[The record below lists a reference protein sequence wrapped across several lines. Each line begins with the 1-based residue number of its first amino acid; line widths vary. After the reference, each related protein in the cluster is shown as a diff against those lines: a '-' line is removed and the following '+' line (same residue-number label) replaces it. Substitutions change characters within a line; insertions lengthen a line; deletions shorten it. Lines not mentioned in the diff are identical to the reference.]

1 MSHMNITAKNISD
14 VLGGQKSLGKRV
26 RTMRDLE
33 NVVADGLPKIALDT
47 LIDGFGERFTEMS
60 ANDMRFQIVP
70 RATYNRVDRFNLQAS
85 ETIERIAR
93 LYAMALEAFVDPTA
107 ATRFMMRSHPE
118 LDNRSPFETALT
130 ELGGRAVEEVIER
143 GLHGLP
149 A

>member
-1 MSHMNITAKNISD
+1 MSVSAKNISD
-14 VLGGQKSLGKRV
+14 VLGGTEGLGKRIL
-26 RTMRDLE
+26 TMRDLE
-33 NVVADGLPKIALDT
+33 NIVANGLPKTALDT
-47 LIDGFGERFTEMS
+47 LIDRFVEHFTETS
-60 ANDMRFQIVP
+60 ANDMRFKIVP
-70 RATYNRVDRFNLQAS
+70 RATYNRVDRFNLQTS

-93 LYAMALEAFVDPTA
+93 LYAMALYTFADPSA

-118 LDNRSPFETALT
+118 LDDRSPFETALT

>member
-1 MSHMNITAKNISD
+1 MSVSAENISD
-14 VLGGQKSLGKRV
+14 VLGGAKSLGKRIL
-26 RTMRDLE
+26 TMRDLE
-33 NVVADGLPKIALDT
+33 SIVVSGLPKSALDR
-47 LIDGFGERFTEMS
+47 LVDGFGEHFTETS
-60 ANDMRFQIVP
+60 ANDIRFQIVP
-70 RATYNRVDRFNLQAS
+70 RATYNRVDRFNLQTN

-93 LYAMALEAFVDPTA
+93 LYAIALDAFADPAA

-118 LDNRSPFETALT
+118 LDSRLPFDTALT